1 MLKRFLRRLS
11 RFMLAEA
18 VTEIAAL
25 RQEVVTL
32 RAEAAR
38 RDEMAPLV
46 QQMERALL
54 TIALTKNQP

>member
-25 RQEVVTL
+25 RQEVAAL